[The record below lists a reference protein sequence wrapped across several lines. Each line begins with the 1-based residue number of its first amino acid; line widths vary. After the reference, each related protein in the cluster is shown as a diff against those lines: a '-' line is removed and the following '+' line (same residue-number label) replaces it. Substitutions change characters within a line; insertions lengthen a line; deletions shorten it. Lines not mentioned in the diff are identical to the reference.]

1 MTRRYGDDTGETA
14 AIFGRKLLE
23 DLSDR
28 ATLGSLPLFGGK
40 GKPAAAGKSL
50 NVGL

>member
-1 MTRRYGDDTGETA
+1 MTADISE
-14 AIFGRKLLE
+14 RKHLE
-23 DLSDR
+23 DLSDK
-28 ATLGSLPLFGGK
+28 ATLGSLLLFGGE

>member
-1 MTRRYGDDTGETA
+1 MTADISE
-14 AIFGRKLLE
+14 RKH
-23 DLSDR
+23 LSDK
-28 ATLGSLPLFGGK
+28 ATLGSLLLFGGE